1 MSMTQQEVV
10 AKLKGYAEFNPGGN
24 NNFVTKKDGAT
35 ITIYTNG
42 NYQVQCKEIK
52 TKERIEQEI
61 NILLNKDC
69 IDNSEKQ
76 LFIVYGHDQNSR
88 EQLERIL
95 ENLNITSSKVT
106 NNSGMTII
114 EALEQGI
121 SKIHAGI
128 VLLTPDDRAIS
139 VKDFETHKDNL
150 GEKLGYRA
158 RQNVI
163 LEMGMVMSK
172 LGRDNTIILK
182 KGNLEYPSDIN
193 GIFYIDFNEHIK
205 ETIPRL
211 VERLKKCGFNID
223 ESKALQLCQ

>member
-1 MSMTQQEVV
+1 MTQDEVV
-10 AKLKGYAEFNPGGN
+10 TKLTSYMNFQKGGN
-24 NNFVTKKDGAT
+24 NSFVAKKDGAT
-35 ITIYTNG
+35 ITVYTNG
-42 NYQVQCKEIK
+42 NYQVQCKDISV
-52 TKERIEQEI
+52 KEKIEQEI
-61 NILLNKDC
+61 SELLDKDF

-95 ENLNITSSKVT
+95 EKLNITSSKVT

-139 VKDFETHKDNL
+139 VKDFEKYKDNL
-150 GEKLGYRA
+150 SEKLGYRA

-193 GIFYIDFNEHIK
+193 GVFYIDFNEHIK
-205 ETIPRL
+205 ETIPKL
-211 VERLKKCGFNID
+211 VERLKKCGFNIND
-223 ESKALQLCQ
+223 GKALELCQ

>member
-1 MSMTQQEVV
+1 MTQDEVLD
-10 AKLKGYAEFNPGGN
+10 KLKNYANFEQGRN
-24 NNFVTKKDGAT
+24 NNFVAKKEGAT

-42 NYQVQCKEIK
+42 NHQVQCKDTIV
-52 TKERIEQEI
+52 KEKIEQEI
-61 NILLNKDC
+61 SELLDKDFV
-69 IDNSEKQ
+69 DNSKKQ

-88 EQLERIL
+88 EQLERVL
-95 ENLNITSSKVT
+95 EKLNIASSKVT

-128 VLLTPDDRAIS
+128 VLLTPDDMAIS
-139 VKDFETHKDNL
+139 VKDFEKHKDNL
-150 GEKLGYRA
+150 NEKLGYRA

-172 LGRDNTIILK
+172 LGRDKTIILK

-193 GIFYIDFNEHIK
+193 GVFYIDFNEHVK
-205 ETIPRL
+205 ETIPKL

-223 ESKALQLCQ
+223 ESKALELCQ

>member
-1 MSMTQQEVV
+1 MTQHEAL
-10 AKLKGYAEFNPGGN
+10 AKLGNYANFESGGN
-24 NNFVTKKDGAT
+24 NSFVAKKDGAT

-42 NYQVQCKEIK
+42 NHQVQCKN
-52 TKERIEQEI
+52 TAVKEKIEQEI
-61 NILLNKDC
+61 SKLLDKDFV
-69 IDNSEKQ
+69 DNSKKQ

-88 EQLERIL
+88 EQLERVL
-95 ENLNITSSKVT
+95 EKLNITSSKVT

-128 VLLTPDDRAIS
+128 VLLTPDDMAIS
-139 VKDFETHKDNL
+139 VKDFEKHKDNL
-150 GEKLGYRA
+150 SGKLGYRA

-193 GIFYIDFNEHIK
+193 GVFYIDFNEHIK
-205 ETIPRL
+205 ETIPKL
-211 VERLKKCGFNID
+211 AERLKKCGFNID
-223 ESKALQLCQ
+223 EGKALELCQ